1 MECSKAD
8 WKLFRSKIPGWQ
20 EAYMERLN
28 KEYIQILSSEG
39 KASDKFWA
47 LEKRIYQDK
56 RSPGVMIQLRR
67 SAMPMQLLSMLRDGV
82 IEWDNLKGFSPEL
95 QEILSYLLGENR
107 KKRNT

>member
-1 MECSKAD
+1 MECSKED
-8 WKLFRSKIPGWQ
+8 WKLFRSKIPVWQ

-39 KASDKFWA
+39 NASAKFWA

-67 SAMPMQLLSMLRDGV
+67 SDMPMQLLSMLRDGI
-82 IEWDNLKGFSPEL
+82 IEWDDLQGFSPEL
-95 QEILSYLLGENR
+95 LEILSYLLGENR